1 MKKEVK
7 KGRNVGKIGGCVAG
21 EGEFENGAGAPG
33 ASGKGPKILKNIF
46 LKKSIWDVCLKY
58 LRGED
63 KERVEYPE
71 EGIRKG
77 GRKRRK
83 KKMIS
88 LGKKMRSSLES
99 IERCTQCI

>member
-1 MKKEVK
+1 
-7 KGRNVGKIGGCVAG
+7 
-21 EGEFENGAGAPG
+21 
-33 ASGKGPKILKNIF
+33 
-46 LKKSIWDVCLKY
+46 VCLKY
-58 LRGED
+58 FRGED

>member
-1 MKKEVK
+1 MVRELL
-7 KGRNVGKIGGCVAG
+7 
-21 EGEFENGAGAPG
+21 
-33 ASGKGPKILKNIF
+33 GPRERAQKILKYIF
-46 LKKSIWDVCLKY
+46 LKKNIGDVCLKY

-63 KERVEYPE
+63 KERVEYQE

-77 GRKRRK
+77 GRKRRT

-99 IERCTQCI
+99 IGRCTHCI